1 MFGGGDLTCLVL
13 FTALLTDKGALLLLG
28 QAFVHFIDVVPSLFM
43 TSEVLTTKR
52 AVKSNFHVDVF
63 HVHLHLVLAG
73 KVPGL
78 VTDSIPLCWLF
89 SIKEQR
95 KNCAFCTHFI

>member
-1 MFGGGDLTCLVL
+1 MNCVGDLTCLIL
-13 FTALLTDKGALLLLG
+13 FSAFLTDKGALLLLG
-28 QAFVHFIDVVPSLFM
+28 QAFVNFIDVVPSLFM

-78 VTDSIPLCWLF
+78 VNGSILFCWLF
-89 SIKEQR
+89 TIREQR
-95 KNCAFCTHFI
+95 KKCAFC